1 MSSNSAVGAL
11 IGIALAVVGAA
22 ALIKIID
29 DSLKSKR
36 YVCPECGYSLRKSQ
50 RKCSNCGTYIRWA

>member
-1 MSSNSAVGAL
+1 MSSNSAIGAL

-22 ALIKIID
+22 ALVKIID

-36 YVCPECGYSLRKSQ
+36 YVCPECGRSLRMNQK
-50 RKCSNCGTYIRWA
+50 KCPDCGTYIRWA